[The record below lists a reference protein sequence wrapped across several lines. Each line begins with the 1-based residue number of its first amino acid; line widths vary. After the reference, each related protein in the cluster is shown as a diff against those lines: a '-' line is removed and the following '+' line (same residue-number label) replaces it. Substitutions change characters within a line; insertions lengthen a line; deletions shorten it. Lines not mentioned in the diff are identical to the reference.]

1 MAERRFRAASSSS
14 GGNSTAG
21 TASGAAGVMDGSRAV
36 HPALH
41 VDLSRP
47 RHDQSTYWGRARH
60 FMETVNPLN
69 ILASPAKLEEA
80 ARTVHAYKRG
90 EVGKGITESQLWKAK
105 RLYDSAYH
113 PDTGEKMF
121 IVGRMS
127 FQVYGNMTI
136 IGLMMT
142 FHKHPASV
150 VFWQLANQTFNAIVN
165 YTNRSGDQVITYR
178 DLAVPFVAATTGAT
192 TAALVLNSFAKRMPP
207 LVGRFVPLAAVAT
220 ANTINIPLV
229 RQRELRE
236 GITVVDG
243 DDNQLGSSQITAQR
257 AIGQVVFS
265 RIVMAVPGM
274 GMYILIIRFL

>member
-1 MAERRFRAASSSS
+1 MAERRFRAASSSG
-14 GGNSTAG
+14 GGNPTAG

-47 RHDQSTYWGRARH
+47 RHDQSTYWGRTRH

-80 ARTVHAYKRG
+80 ARIVHAYKRG
-90 EVGKGITESQLWKAK
+90 EVGEGLTESQLWKAK
-105 RLYDSAYH
+105 RHYDSAYH

-165 YTNRSGDQVITYR
+165 YTNRSGDKVITYR

-192 TAALVLNSFAKRMPP
+192 TAALVLNSIAKVLTP
-207 LVGRFVPLAAVAT
+207 LSFFILSSLPL
-220 ANTINIPLV
+220 PSLS
-229 RQRELRE
+229 LYSCLSLS
-236 GITVVDG
+236 D
-243 DDNQLGSSQITAQR
+243 L
-257 AIGQVVFS
+257 
-265 RIVMAVPGM
+265 
-274 GMYILIIRFL
+274 